1 MLLRLGCWEVGLPRL
16 RLDGGAARPRAENVA
31 LERCLRRA
39 VLVRSSAVRIPR
51 VTTTKAAPL
60 DGDGFAFVASLL
72 RGRWA
77 FYSSGRLGGTAGSL
91 DKRRTSPQP
100 IELREQDVAARTHG
114 QTTPRGVKFEAL

>member
-1 MLLRLGCWEVGLPRL
+1 MGLP
-16 RLDGGAARPRAENVA
+16 ARAENVA

-60 DGDGFAFVASLL
+60 DGDGFAFVARLL

-77 FYSSGRLGGTAGSL
+77 LYSSGRLGGTAGGL
-91 DKRRTSPQP
+91 DKRRTSPQL
-100 IELREQDVAARTHG
+100 IELREQDVGAYTRTEHA
-114 QTTPRGVKFEAL
+114 RGVRFEPL

>member
-1 MLLRLGCWEVGLPRL
+1 MGLPRL

-72 RGRWA
+72 PGSRA
-77 FYSSGRLGGTAGSL
+77 CHSSETARGTAGGL
-91 DKRRTSPQP
+91 AINMLEQP
-100 IELREQDVAARTHG
+100 SCESSSVVAARTHG

>member
-1 MLLRLGCWEVGLPRL
+1 MVLVRRGTATAGLLLGLGVGLWGCLASASTVGLP
-16 RLDGGAARPRAENVA
+16 ARAENVA

-77 FYSSGRLGGTAGSL
+77 FYSSGRLGG
-91 DKRRTSPQP
+91 RPE
-100 IELREQDVAARTHG
+100 I
-114 QTTPRGVKFEAL
+114 